1 MANKKLIDITINKAE
16 LTTLVTV
23 DFMEQKAREVIVSD
37 LYSFELAANMVGD
50 ITARIAE
57 REDMRKRVKAPIL
70 EAGRKIDAMFKVPI
84 NQGEKVKAII
94 KNKMTIYQQTV
105 AAERRE
111 AEDKA
116 NKKAQEVKRKT
127 EADALALME
136 KGEEDAAQ
144 ELLDNMDMAPNP
156 TSVIPSLKVKGVS
169 SRANW
174 KAEVTDL
181 LKLVKAVSK
190 GQAPINLLT
199 INISAANRY
208 AKVVRDTLEVEGIR
222 FYNDET
228 LVVKKTSPKDAI

>member
-208 AKVVRDTLEVEGIR
+208 AKVVRDTLEVKGLR